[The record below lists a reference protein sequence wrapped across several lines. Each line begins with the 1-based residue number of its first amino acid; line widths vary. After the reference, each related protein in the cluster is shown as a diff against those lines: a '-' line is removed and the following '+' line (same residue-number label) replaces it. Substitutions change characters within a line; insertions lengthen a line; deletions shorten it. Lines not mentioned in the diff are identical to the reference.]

1 MKLPRIYL
9 AIDNCFAS
17 KRWTL
22 PREWLGLVADFGLA
36 KVEASSDTEADPLYS
51 GSDYML
57 DWRRDVKAASTE
69 IGVDVVNLYSG
80 HGTYATLGL
89 GHPDRRIRDRMKKEW
104 IKPMIETAADLG
116 AGVGFYCHGFPHA
129 TLQEPRLYEAARM
142 LLFDS
147 LAEIAAFAGER
158 GIHEVSV
165 EQMYA
170 PHQIPWTIA
179 GTRELM
185 REVYSRAGA
194 PMYVTVDTGHACGQ
208 RSFGRPTVSELRKA
222 SQNMPE
228 AATTSGLWLGS
239 EATRASFLRAAKEQ
253 DLSEREERLLE
264 VVDSLHAHPYL
275 FSESEDGDPYAW
287 LSALGA
293 YSPIIHLQQV
303 TKNSSAHEPF
313 TPELNAK
320 GAIDPGKVLQSIA
333 ASYESAIDSSLPPA
347 CESIFLTLEIFAR
360 PEVHPCKLLQQLAD
374 SVRYWRCWVPEDGR
388 RIDTL
393 LQSAPKSGGA

>member
-17 KRWTL
+17 KRWIL
-22 PREWLGLVADFGLA
+22 PREWLGLVADFGLR
-36 KVEASSDTEADPLYS
+36 KVEASSDTEADPLFN

-57 DWRRDVKAASTE
+57 DWRRDVKTASTE

-89 GHPDRRIRDRMKKEW
+89 GHPDRRIRDRMQKDW

-116 AGVGFYCHGFPHA
+116 AGFGFYCHGFPHA
-129 TLQEPRLYEAARM
+129 TLQEPQLYETARM

-147 LAEIAAFAGER
+147 LAEVAAFAGQR
-158 GIHEVSV
+158 GIHYVSV

-170 PHQIPWTIA
+170 PHQTPWTIA
-179 GTRELM
+179 GTKELM
-185 REVYSRAGA
+185 REVHSRAGA
-194 PMYVTVDTGHACGQ
+194 PMYVTVDTGHAFGQ

-222 SQNMPE
+222 AQNMPE

-239 EATRASFLRAAKEQ
+239 EATRASFLRAAKEK
-253 DLSEREERLLE
+253 DLIEREERLLE
-264 VVDSLHAHPYL
+264 VVDSMHAHPYL

-293 YSPIIHLQQV
+293 YSPIC
-303 TKNSSAHEPF
+303 
-313 TPELNAK
+313 TPPTSDE
-320 GAIDPGKVLQSIA
+320 
-333 ASYESAIDSSLPPA
+333 
-347 CESIFLTLEIFAR
+347 
-360 PEVHPCKLLQQLAD
+360 KLLG
-374 SVRYWRCWVPEDGR
+374 P
-388 RIDTL
+388 
-393 LQSAPKSGGA
+393 